1 MKSYRD
7 KVLDLLNEYRRA
19 WKAGENTSLEWAELR
34 EFVLDW
40 AEKIDS
46 EEKKNGR
53 SATTEK
59 RKENSEET

>member
-46 EEKKNGR
+46 E
-53 SATTEK
+53 
-59 RKENSEET
+59 